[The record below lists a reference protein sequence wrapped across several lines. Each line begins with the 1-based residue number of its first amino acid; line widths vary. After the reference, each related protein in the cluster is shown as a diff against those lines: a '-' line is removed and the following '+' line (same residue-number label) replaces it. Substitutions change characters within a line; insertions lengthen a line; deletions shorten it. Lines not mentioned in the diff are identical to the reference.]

1 MIDATAAAS
10 TPMTVSRLTSLHRRR
25 LREVWRS
32 AGWPAQ
38 DIVEAELL
46 AAGLLERVHDAAG
59 RCTLRVTDA
68 GIQTLAESAALNR
81 AARSDHETLVEQVA
95 QAMIR
100 EGRIAWRGLS
110 LRARV
115 ATDEGE
121 GWQMAM
127 PDVFSVRHT
136 SVAAYLQPVV
146 HEIKVRRA
154 DLLADLRRPTKRAAY
169 LDMAG
174 SVVYVLA
181 EGIGRADEVPPE
193 CGVMEMRGGVLET
206 LRPAPARALPHEA
219 GLPFAVWM
227 ALARATPVP
236 APESVQRRLGEEEP
250 GDAHLPPPPA
260 DGATD

>member
-1 MIDATAAAS
+1 MIDAIPAAAM
-10 TPMTVSRLTSLHRRR
+10 PMTVDRLTSLHRRR

-46 AAGLLERVHDAAG
+46 AMGLMERQYDEAG

-81 AARSDHETLVEQVA
+81 AVRSDHEALVEQVA
-95 QAMIR
+95 HAMIR
-100 EGRIAWRGLS
+100 DGRIAWRGLS

-115 ATDEGE
+115 PTEEGDES
-121 GWQMAM
+121 WQVAM
-127 PDVFSVRHT
+127 PDVYSVRHT
-136 SVAAYLQPVV
+136 SVASYLQPVV

-154 DLLADLRRPTKRAAY
+154 DLLADLRRPAKRAAY

-174 SVVYVLA
+174 AVVYVLA

-193 CGVMEMRGGVLET
+193 CGVMEMRGGQLHT
-206 LRPAPARALPHEA
+206 LRPAPARALSHEA
-219 GLPFAVWM
+219 GLPFAIWM
-227 ALARATPVP
+227 ALARATPVR
-236 APESVQRRLGEEEP
+236 APESEQLRLGEEP
-250 GDAHLPPPPA
+250 
-260 DGATD
+260 T